1 MNYAV
6 RERLRMIDFLLKHYG
21 NVSRA
26 EIQDY
31 FGVGPATATRDFQ
44 QYMNA
49 HPGNALLNQS
59 SKRYVRA
66 ETFNSAFS
74 EDPQK

>member
-6 RERLRMIDFLLKHYG
+6 RERLRMIDFLLEHYG

-31 FGVGPATATRDFQ
+31 FGVGPATATRDFH

-49 HPGNALLNQS
+49 YPGNALLNQS

-66 ETFNSAFS
+66 ETFKSAFS